1 MLIPWHQIEIKRL
14 LKVCGLG
21 ETRKK
26 TRNTIACKITLKTLL
41 RRLIFSSSFVFDM
54 SFETGITMS
63 QSRRHIRT
71 VTNTWHKKVRQK
83 QNQRLQAL
91 AAKAKSSTFND
102 PWVGRVIVFGL
113 WVVAGLSRDLAPLRP
128 DRDCAWLG
136 NETTEDRMRTIPL
149 TMKATEAAGQ
159 WN

>member
-1 MLIPWHQIEIKRL
+1 MLLPWHQIEIKRL

-26 TRNTIACKITLKTLL
+26 KTRNTIVCKITLKTLL

-71 VTNTWHKKVRQK
+71 VINTWHKKVRQK
-83 QNQRLQAL
+83 NNKLLQTV
-91 AAKAKSSTFND
+91 AAKAKRTFND
-102 PWVGRVIVFGL
+102 PWVGRVVVFVL
-113 WVVAGLSRDLAPLRP
+113 RVVAGLSRDLAPLRP
-128 DRDCAWLG
+128 DRDCYWG
-136 NETTEDRMRTIPL
+136 TKRQKIEGEQYP
-149 TMKATEAAGQ
+149 
-159 WN
+159 

>member
-1 MLIPWHQIEIKRL
+1 MLLPWHQIEIKRL

-21 ETRKK
+21 ETSKK
-26 TRNTIACKITLKTLL
+26 TRNTIACKITLKTLS

-71 VTNTWHKKVRQK
+71 VTNTWHKKVRQSK
-83 QNQRLQAL
+83 IINFWR
-91 AAKAKSSTFND
+91 SITREGHCVRYVSGGWTFERPCTSPARQGLCMIGERND
-102 PWVGRVIVFGL
+102 
-113 WVVAGLSRDLAPLRP
+113 
-128 DRDCAWLG
+128 
-136 NETTEDRMRTIPL
+136 EDRMRATPL